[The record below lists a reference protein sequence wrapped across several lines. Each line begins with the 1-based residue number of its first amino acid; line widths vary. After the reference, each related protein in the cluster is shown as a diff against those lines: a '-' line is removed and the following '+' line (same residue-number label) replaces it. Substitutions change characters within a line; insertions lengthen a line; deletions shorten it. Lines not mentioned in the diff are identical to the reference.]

1 MFISFYVVSYPSYF
15 VFSCFFFFALLRF
28 VLSFI
33 VSFSFCTLFM
43 FLFLS
48 SFGFCFWF
56 FRVSLRFIHLFYCG
70 ILFTFISCFF
80 APFSFYGFCFQSS
93 LFGFDFIFILSC
105 RVTSLSCLFVSSF
118 ALCSI
123 PSCLSCLCAVYPTL
137 HPFSFLLLSLVCFRF
152 CSFFSFV
159 LSSFDPVCC
168 VLFCLSSLSWYFIFY
183 FSFFVVIFRFCLVF
197 PRRSFLSHFS
207 LSLFVFVERVAF
219 FYRKLVYVYWFFRV
233 NICTE
238 KSRKPDK
245 EVYEDTFVFE
255 STHVRVAFCPPVTKE
270 RNYWF
275 CQIFNHIGF

>member
-56 FRVSLRFIHLFYCG
+56 FRVSLRFIHLFSCG

-152 CSFFSFV
+152 CSFFHFHFCFWYSFN
-159 LSSFDPVCC
+159 PVCW
-168 VLFCLSSLSWYFIFY
+168 VLFCVYSFLPLYFCFY
-183 FSFFVVIFRFCLVF
+183 FLLFGVIFRLCLVF
-197 PRRSFLSHFS
+197 PRCTFLSHFS
-207 LSLFVFVERVAF
+207 LPLFVFVERVAF
-219 FYRKLVYVYWFFRV
+219 L
-233 NICTE
+233 N
-238 KSRKPDK
+238 
-245 EVYEDTFVFE
+245 
-255 STHVRVAFCPPVTKE
+255 A
-270 RNYWF
+270 
-275 CQIFNHIGF
+275 